1 MYLYMP
7 IIALGSI
14 FLKAG
19 PIDGTYILPP
29 IRYPD
34 GKYYV
39 KIGHFQ
45 SFEKKLGNDE
55 NEMYSWYQSGGSKE
69 VCEEMSRFLAHD
81 LIPDL
86 EIINVKTNC
95 CITTRVSN
103 SQSLYL
109 KSDYIYQMHPVFK

>member
-1 MYLYMP
+1 ML
-7 IIALGSI
+7 IIAPGSI
-14 FLKAG
+14 FLKTG

-45 SFEKKLGNDE
+45 NFEKKLENDE
-55 NEMYSWYQSGGSKE
+55 NEMHSWYQSGGSKE
-69 VCEEMSRFLAHD
+69 ASEEMSKFLAHD

-95 CITTRVSN
+95 CITTRLCNAEST
-103 SQSLYL
+103 YL
-109 KSDYIYQMHPVFK
+109 KSDFHDTQT